1 MIFGATDYSTSIDI
15 WSLGCV
21 FAELILLEPLFPGE
35 NSVDQLVEIMKVLG
49 TPTSADIAEFNV
61 SNTDFKFP

>member
-1 MIFGATDYSTSIDI
+1 M
-15 WSLGCV
+15 GCV

-35 NSVDQLVEIMKVLG
+35 SSVDQLVEIMKVLG
-49 TPTSADIAEFNV
+49 TPTAADIAEFNV